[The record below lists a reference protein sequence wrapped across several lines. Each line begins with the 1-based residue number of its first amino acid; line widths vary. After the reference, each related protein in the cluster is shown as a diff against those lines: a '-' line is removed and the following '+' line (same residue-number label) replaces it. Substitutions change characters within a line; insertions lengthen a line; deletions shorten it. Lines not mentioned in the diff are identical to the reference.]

1 MHIEDQELK
10 IIVSLFFEEN
20 IFVSEIK
27 NTSHGEND
35 FRETVILRTESGNK
49 FVIKL
54 ADNDFTFAEKIKMW
68 QRCAEEYRSI
78 GYYTPAILESK
89 SGDFPIVQYKG
100 HRCVAY
106 AEEFS
111 EYSCV
116 DDAGN
121 GIASSKFKNEILTMT
136 AKIANLYSDYTAYP
150 SGYCL
155 FERFSPSDQNDEVMD
170 NALEWKGCAE
180 MLPSE
185 FQPQVQRI
193 WNLWCKN
200 RAELQEIYHQLPTSV
215 FQADLNSSN
224 ILIDEKGSFVG
235 VYDFNLSG
243 KDVLLNYLIR
253 EMNWPDDDEEELN
266 LIKSAIKIVESV
278 YTFSMIEKYA
288 ALMLYRC
295 IKPLWWTRVQR
306 LKKAANDYS
315 AIQEC
320 LDKVE
325 SMLTRNVDFFA

>member
-1 MHIEDQELK
+1 M
-10 IIVSLFFEEN
+10 
-20 IFVSEIK
+20 
-27 NTSHGEND
+27 
-35 FRETVILRTESGNK
+35 
-49 FVIKL
+49 
-54 ADNDFTFAEKIKMW
+54 
-68 QRCAEEYRSI
+68 
-78 GYYTPAILESK
+78 
-89 SGDFPIVQYKG
+89 
-100 HRCVAY
+100 
-106 AEEFS
+106 
-111 EYSCV
+111 
-116 DDAGN
+116 
-121 GIASSKFKNEILTMT
+121 
-136 AKIANLYSDYTAYP
+136 
-150 SGYCL
+150 
-155 FERFSPSDQNDEVMD
+155 
-170 NALEWKGCAE
+170 
-180 MLPSE
+180 
-185 FQPQVQRI
+185 
-193 WNLWCKN
+193 WCKN